1 MTSTFEGTTAL
12 VTGGT
17 KGIGY
22 AIAEA
27 LLGAGG
33 KVVVTYSRDEAAAQR
48 LREKG
53 EAIWE
58 ERLFV
63 VRHDAATTDGAKELF
78 DEVSRLCGAAPNL
91 LVNNAGILNQKPFAD
106 LEESQWD
113 RTFAVNLKGP
123 FLLSQ
128 HFLQLSGAR
137 AIVNISSIGGQIGG
151 DKAPDYAAS
160 KAALLCFT
168 KSLARIGSRS
178 GIRVN
183 AVAPGW
189 IRTDIFSAEQ
199 AEALTEQAKQAVPLG
214 RMGEPSEVARAV
226 LFLLSD
232 DASYITGHCLN
243 VNGGLFME

>member
-1 MTSTFEGTTAL
+1 MIAPFEGSIAL

-17 KGIGY
+17 KGIGC
-22 AIAEA
+22 AIVEA
-27 LLGAGG
+27 LLAAGA
-33 KVVVTYSRDEAAAQR
+33 KVVCTYSRDEAAAER
-48 LREKG
+48 LRSKVSSIG
-53 EAIWE
+53 EGRFFA
-58 ERLFV
+58 
-63 VRHDAATTDGAKELF
+63 VRHDAATADGAEVLF
-78 DEVSRLCGAAPNL
+78 NEVSRLCAATPTL
-91 LVNNAGILNQKPFAD
+91 LINNAGILTQKPFCD

-128 HFLQLSGAR
+128 HFMKLPGAN
-137 AIVNISSIGGQIGG
+137 AIVNIASIGGQIGG

-160 KAALLCFT
+160 KAALICLT

-189 IRTDIFSAEQ
+189 ILTEIFTCEQAHRLAEQ
-199 AEALTEQAKQAVPLG
+199 AKVDVPLG
-214 RMGEPSEVARAV
+214 RMGTPSEVARAV
-226 LFLLSD
+226 LFLLSN

-243 VNGGLFME
+243 INGGLYMA

>member
-1 MTSTFEGTTAL
+1 M
-12 VTGGT
+12 
-17 KGIGY
+17 
-22 AIAEA
+22 
-27 LLGAGG
+27 
-33 KVVVTYSRDEAAAQR
+33 
-48 LREKG
+48 
-53 EAIWE
+53 
-58 ERLFV
+58 